1 MRILILDDDKTR
13 LSTFKQRLIGH
24 DVCCVETSSDTIKKL
39 SEEKWDAV
47 FLDHDLNGQA
57 YVPSG
62 PGTGYEVATWLSEH
76 EDRKPNRII
85 LHTFNGPG
93 AQNMLNKLPEA
104 FYNPGAWINR
114 DMGLTD
120 PINNLWSM

>member
-1 MRILILDDDKTR
+1 MRILILDDDKTL

-24 DVCCVETSSDTIKKL
+24 DICCVETSSDAIKKL

-47 FLDHDLNGQA
+47 FLDHDLAGQTYA
-57 YVPSG
+57 PSG
-62 PGTGYEVATWLSEH
+62 PGTGYEVAQWLSENS
-76 EDRKPNRII
+76 EKIPNKVI

-93 AQNMLNKLPEA
+93 AQNMLNILPNA

-114 DMGLTD
+114 EMG
-120 PINNLWSM
+120 I